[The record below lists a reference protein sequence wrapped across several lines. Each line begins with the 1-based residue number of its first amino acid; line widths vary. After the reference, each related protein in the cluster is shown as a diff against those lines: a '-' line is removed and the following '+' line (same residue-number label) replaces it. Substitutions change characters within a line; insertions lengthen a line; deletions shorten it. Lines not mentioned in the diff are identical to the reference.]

1 MIPCR
6 YKYVFKEPHMRIV
19 CNKSELQKNVNI
31 AAKAVALKSP
41 VYLLEG
47 IRIEAKDNQI
57 TLYGSDGTLS
67 IKCTIEANVVEEG
80 DVVLP
85 AKLFCEL
92 LAKFEECDISLY
104 KDGSNI
110 VLECG
115 HSKTTLCYMS
125 AEQYP
130 AFPKFDVVDGITLYS
145 KQFVSMIDQTVFA
158 TSASEEKPIL
168 TGLLME
174 LSSNGFKMVALDGY
188 RLAVRKE
195 SLMSQHEDKEVVVP
209 SKSMRE
215 VARII
220 PEDETTI
227 KVFTKENLVG
237 IVCENI
243 EIVSRVLQ
251 GDYVKYKNILP
262 SDFMTRVIVSRQ
274 SLLGS
279 LERAS
284 IMARQSK
291 TNLVNFDIDGSN
303 LTITSDSEV
312 GKAREEVD
320 IRLTGK
326 NLSISFNARY
336 LLDVLKEV
344 ADEEIVM
351 DFNTNISP
359 CVIHPI
365 SGDSYLYLVL
375 PVKTSNS

>member
-1 MIPCR
+1 
-6 YKYVFKEPHMRIV
+6 MRII

-47 IRIEAKDNQI
+47 IRIEAKKNVV

-67 IKCTIEANVVEEG
+67 IKCVNEANVLEEG
-80 DVVLP
+80 DIVLP

-92 LAKFEECDISLY
+92 LAKFEECDLCLY
-104 KDGSNI
+104 TEGTNV

-115 HSKTTLCYMS
+115 HSKTTLCYMN

-130 AFPKFDVVDGITLYS
+130 AFPQFDTVEGVMLYS
-145 KQFVSMIDQTVFA
+145 KQLVSLVDQTVFA

-168 TGLLME
+168 TGLLIE
-174 LSSNGFKMVALDGY
+174 LGSSNIKMIALDGY
-188 RLAVRKE
+188 RLAIRKE
-195 SLMSQHEDKEVVVP
+195 NIISEKDEKEVVVP

-220 PEDETTI
+220 PEDETSI
-227 KVFTKENLVG
+227 KIFIKENIVG
-237 IVCENI
+237 ILCDNI
-243 EIVSRVLQ
+243 EIVTRVLQ
-251 GDYVKYKNILP
+251 GDYVKYKNIMP
-262 SDFMTRVIVSRQ
+262 TDFMTRVIVSRQ
-274 SLLGS
+274 NLYGS

-291 TNLVNFDIDGSN
+291 TNLIKFDIDGNN
-303 LTITSDSEV
+303 LTISSDSEV

-326 NLSISFNARY
+326 NLSIAFNARY

-344 ADEEIVM
+344 VDEEIVM

-359 CVIHPI
+359 CVIHPV

-375 PVKTSNS
+375 PVKTSNN